1 MEGMNNIKLFILLLV
16 LSFFWGCEYDFPKE
30 KLPSETEL
38 GAVNTEKVVVI
49 GDGWIAGVMDG
60 ALYQS
65 GQKNSLGA
73 LIAERMNA
81 VAGKEF
87 NQAIVDSENGYN
99 FYESDNHNIYGKW
112 AYQFTNREQENPNRK
127 LTSGTKPG
135 VFQGDKTTLCDLSVP
150 GLKTTQVEDA
160 ELTENPWF
168 ERISTSAKSTY
179 LDEISKTNP
188 SFAVM
193 WLGMTDV
200 MGFAA
205 NGAINQTGGQENY
218 LTHFGPLPTVAQF
231 RSGLDKLINE
241 LLQNTECKI
250 VVGNLISIKNLPFF
264 YMRKYNSLFLE
275 NAKLGLAMGHYR
287 KFNDAVQEWNRS
299 VPPEQQ
305 RPFIGFFDNGYYP
318 HEQSFVA
325 IDSSLSDAYY
335 PDGSP
340 LEKIRKLQPD
350 EMVLYNFTE
359 EMIEEGYGSVVPLSE
374 NNYLTASH
382 AKMIEERITAFNA
395 VISEIKAENA
405 GKIAVADI
413 NSLAG
418 KVAETSETDAAGD
431 LLTSKIIYFNG
442 VPVEGLLGMN
452 SIYSLDVLH
461 YNQRGNAYVAN
472 EFLRTLNRE
481 FNAKISTI
489 DINLYV
495 GNTFSVTY

>member
-1 MEGMNNIKLFILLLV
+1 MNNIKLFILLLL

-99 FYESDNHNIYGKW
+99 FYESDNQNIYGKW
-112 AYQFTNREQENPNRK
+112 VYQFTSREQENPMRR
-127 LTSGTKPG
+127 LTIGTKPG
-135 VFQGDKTTLCDLSVP
+135 DYRGNKTTVSDLSVS
-150 GLKTTQVEDA
+150 GLKTTQIDDSRLA
-160 ELTENPWF
+160 ENPYY
-168 ERISTSAKSTY
+168 ERISTSDKSTY
-179 LDEISKTNP
+179 LDEISKKNP
-188 SFAVM
+188 SFAVV
-193 WLGMTDV
+193 WIGMTDV
-200 MGFAA
+200 IGFAA

-218 LTHFGPLPTVAQF
+218 STHFGPLPSVEQF
-231 RSGLDKLINE
+231 RSGFGKLINE

-250 VVGNLISIKNLPFF
+250 IVGNLISIKNLPYF

-275 NAKLGLAMGHYR
+275 NEKLGLTMGHYR

-299 VPPEQQ
+299 VSPEQQ

-318 HEQSFVA
+318 HDQSFVA
-325 IDSSLSDAYY
+325 IDSSLSDAFY

-340 LEKIRKLQPD
+340 LEKIRKIQPD
-350 EMVLYNFTE
+350 EIVLYNFTN
-359 EMIEEGYGSVVPLSE
+359 EMVDNGYGSVIPLSE
-374 NNYLTASH
+374 KNYLTALDVEL
-382 AKMIEERITAFNA
+382 IDERTSSFNS
-395 VISEIKAENA
+395 VISEIAAENA
-405 GKIAVADI
+405 ERIGLVDI
-413 NSLAG
+413 NSLAEII
-418 KVAETSETDAAGD
+418 AEVSETNAAGD
-431 LLTSKIIYFNG
+431 LLSGKSIYFNG
-442 VPVEGLLGMN
+442 VPVEGLRGMN

-472 EFLRTLNRE
+472 EFIKTINRQ
-481 FNAKISTI
+481 FGAKISTI

-495 GNTFSVTY
+495 GNTFSVSY